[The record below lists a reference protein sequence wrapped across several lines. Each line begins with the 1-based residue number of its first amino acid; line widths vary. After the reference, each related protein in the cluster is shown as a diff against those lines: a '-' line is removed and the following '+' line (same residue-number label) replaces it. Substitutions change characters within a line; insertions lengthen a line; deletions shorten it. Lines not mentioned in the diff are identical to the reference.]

1 MLDRDKDIEISPEL
15 YDRREAAQFLR
26 TTERHIN
33 SLVERGVL
41 GHCRVGRYVMFSK
54 HDLQQYVASTHV
66 EPKEGN

>member
-1 MLDRDKDIEISPEL
+1 MLDRDKEVQTSPEL

-26 TTERHIN
+26 TTERHIT

-41 GHCRVGRYVMFSK
+41 GYCRVGRYVMFRK
-54 HDLQQYVASTHV
+54 HDLEQYVASTHV